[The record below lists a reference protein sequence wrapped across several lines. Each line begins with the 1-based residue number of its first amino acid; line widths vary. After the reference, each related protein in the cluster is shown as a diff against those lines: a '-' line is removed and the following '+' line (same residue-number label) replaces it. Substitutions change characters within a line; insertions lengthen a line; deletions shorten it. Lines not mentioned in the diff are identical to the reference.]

1 MNGKTPEATTSSL
14 RGDPFAMLLDLDRVV
29 SDMEHSERLQRL
41 QRRVVHPLD
50 LPSRSARATQ
60 AAQAVEFDRMV
71 DEAPEEAPEE
81 AMDDPQ
87 DGAVLS

>member
-1 MNGKTPEATTSSL
+1 MNGKTPQASP
-14 RGDPFAMLLDLDRVV
+14 RIDPFAMLLDPDRVV

-50 LPSRSARATQ
+50 LPSRSGRTTQ
-60 AAQAVEFDRMV
+60 AAQAAEFDRMV
-71 DEAPEEAPEE
+71 DEAPEEPMEE
-81 AMDDPQ
+81 PMDDSQ

>member
-1 MNGKTPEATTSSL
+1 MNGNTPEVTTSL

-50 LPSRSARATQ
+50 LPSRSGRAQQ
-60 AAQAVEFDRMV
+60 ATAAEFDRMV
-71 DEAPEEAPEE
+71 DEAPEEPEP
-81 AMDDPQ
+81 M
-87 DGAVLS
+87 